1 MGGDS
6 KDPPPVVTLAYSE
19 RGRKPSAALD
29 ETVAAPK
36 GGSTLSLPGSVRST
50 VLPRV
55 ERSQG
60 IPRVI
65 VEGRPRYE
73 ALRSLG
79 SGGQAEVTLT
89 QDHDINRTVALKR
102 LLPERKDDASVL
114 RFAEEIRT
122 VGQLEHPNIVPIH
135 DVGVDEAGNYFFVMK
150 HVEGE
155 TLETIIENLRA
166 GDEAY
171 LRRYT
176 PEYRLQICNE
186 ILRGVEHAHALGI
199 VHRDIK
205 PANIMVG
212 SLGEAVIM
220 DWGLA
225 KRLAGGELVAPTQGA
240 SPGDALQKSAGSERA
255 RLFETQSGAL
265 MGTPAYMAP
274 EQAAGRLDAVDARSD
289 IYSLAITF
297 HEFLSLRHPRRHCA
311 TVAEMIASVMHEPI
325 KRLQVIGDFTSA
337 GAPAAL
343 AHFVRHGLDADPS
356 KRYQSVTAMRARLD
370 AVRDGKAPVECHV
383 TFTQRVLSGAA
394 RGANR
399 HPYVLG
405 LILAGGSVGLV
416 GAAVALV
423 RALAH

>member
-1 MGGDS
+1 MAGDG

-19 RGRKPSAALD
+19 RNRKPSAALD
-29 ETVAAPK
+29 ETVAADK
-36 GGSTLSLPGSVRST
+36 GASTLSLAGSVRST

-60 IPRVI
+60 VPRVV

-79 SGGQAEVTLT
+79 AGGQAQVTLT
-89 QDHDINRTVALKR
+89 HDHDINRAVALKR
-102 LLPERKDDASVL
+102 LLPDRKDDASVL

-135 DVGVDEAGNYFFVMK
+135 DVGVDEEGNYFFVMK

-155 TLETIIENLRA
+155 TLEHIIERLRA

-186 ILRGVEHAHALGI
+186 ILRGVEHAHELGI

-225 KRLAGGELVAPTQGA
+225 KRIGEAEAPRA
-240 SPGDALQKSAGSERA
+240 AEKSATSERA
-255 RLFETQSGAL
+255 RLFETQTGAL

-274 EQAAGRLDAVDARSD
+274 EQAAGRLEAVDARSD
-289 IYSLAITF
+289 IYSLALTF
-297 HEFLSLRHPRRHCA
+297 YEFLSLRHPRRHCA
-311 TVAEMIASVMHEPI
+311 TVAEMIASVLHEPI
-325 KRLQVIGDFTSA
+325 DKMQVITDFTGA

-343 AHFVRHGLDADPS
+343 AHFVRHGLDADPA
-356 KRYQSVTAMRARLD
+356 KRYASASAMRARLE
-370 AVRDGKAPVECHV
+370 AVRDGHAPIECHV
-383 TFTQRVLSGAA
+383 TFTQRVLDAA
-394 RGANR
+394 SRGANR
-399 HPYVLG
+399 HPYILG
-405 LILAGGSVGLV
+405 GVLAGGAIGIIA
-416 GAAVALV
+416 AAVMLV
-423 RALAH
+423 RALVH